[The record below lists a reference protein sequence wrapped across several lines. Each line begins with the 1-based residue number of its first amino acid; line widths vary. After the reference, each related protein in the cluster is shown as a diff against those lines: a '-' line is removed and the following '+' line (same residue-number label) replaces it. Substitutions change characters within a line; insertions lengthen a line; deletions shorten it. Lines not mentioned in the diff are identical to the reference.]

1 MKKYV
6 ICLWLLSF
14 VLMNGAA
21 QDISLKSVSMK
32 QSDLQASTN
41 PRTDSNGK
49 TCAIVKVDVIGVK
62 DLEFIDAV
70 GDVNYN
76 LGEYIVYVPEG
87 IKELKYRNAS
97 GSISGTVNF
106 DDYGLEVETKRV
118 YNVVFESEN
127 HIRAAIFSIQPQ
139 NAKLVFDGKE
149 VALDDNGLI
158 TIEKP
163 IGQYGYSVQAKGY
176 EDQSGTVN
184 LSEDDLF
191 TTTNVNL
198 KQKMYPLTIT
208 GTPSDATLFVDNVS
222 YGKLNE
228 VNNLNVPEGSHIVR
242 LTAIGYEDF
251 EQSVDV
257 EGQPAS
263 ISASL
268 LKMKEKTIKYSDERT
283 RTSVNIR
290 NGAYVS
296 IGGDL
301 YDKNKYEGHEWGVK
315 LDLSGIQHF
324 GALFAVREAIGGG
337 VMKRNKEWMKA
348 NTGADVDSVNLTLFI
363 EIPVQMGISI
373 PFGSYNRNIFSIL
386 AGGYGK
392 VFITDSQ
399 LKGDEDENETLWDYG
414 VRLTIQFDFNKFI
427 LGGEYSRSFMDYGN
441 FFGIRIGYKL
451 N

>member
-149 VALDDNGLI
+149 VALDDNGLV

-176 EDQSGTVN
+176 EDQSGTVI

-208 GTPSDATLFVDNVS
+208 GTPSDATLFIDNVS

-268 LKMKEKTIKYSDERT
+268 RQMKEKTIKYSDERT
-283 RTSVNIR
+283 RTSVNVR
-290 NGAYVS
+290 NGAYIS
-296 IGGDL
+296 LGGEL
-301 YDKNKYEGHEWGVK
+301 FDKKKYEGHDWSAKIEI
-315 LDLSGIQHF
+315 SFIQHF
-324 GALFAVREAIGGG
+324 AAIFAIREAINGGLLHRSESW
-337 VMKRNKEWMKA
+337 VKENYTEK
-348 NTGADVDSVNLTLFI
+348 VDSVKLSWFL
-363 EIPVQMGISI
+363 EVPLQMGISI
-373 PFGSYNRNIFSIL
+373 PFGKFNKNLFSVFG
-386 AGGYGK
+386 GGYGRA
-392 VFITDSQ
+392 VFTNLTYENKEKERKEIYDWGLRFTAQIDINKFVLSGEFSRS
-399 LKGDEDENETLWDYG
+399 LKGFGSFYG
-414 VRLTIQFDFNKFI
+414 FNI
-427 LGGEYSRSFMDYGN
+427 GL
-441 FFGIRIGYKL
+441 RI
-451 N
+451 